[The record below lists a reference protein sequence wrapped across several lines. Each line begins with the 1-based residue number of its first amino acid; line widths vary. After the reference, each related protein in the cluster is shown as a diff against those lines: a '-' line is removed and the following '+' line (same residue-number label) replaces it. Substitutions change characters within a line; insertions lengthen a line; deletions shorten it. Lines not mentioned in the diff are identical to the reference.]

1 MDGYD
6 FIITY
11 HNHLVDKAVSTM
23 AKELQMDKQVKVNL
37 RSQEP
42 YALGLA
48 LLAAGIY
55 WWLQGHGPGQCE
67 VWLFG
72 LSFGFVLQ
80 RSRFCFVAAFRDP
93 FITGNT
99 SLSRAVVI
107 ALAAATP
114 GMALVAWTGVTL
126 ADVHPAGWH
135 TLTGGLL
142 FGVGMVLAGGCASGN
157 LMRVGEGHLLQWL
170 VLGAFIG
177 GSLWGARDF
186 GWWQQ
191 VSISR
196 SPTLFLPKVLGWGP
210 ALVIQLLVLGLI
222 YLGLRHLENRS
233 FPDFTPA
240 RRPRQPFH
248 LRRLWTRPWPY
259 WTGGLALA
267 VLDVALIWRGGQPW
281 GITTAFSYWGAWL
294 WEAFTGAPPG
304 WYYYS
309 LPAHS
314 RALSL
319 GFLAEPRTILDLGLI
334 GGAFLAALAAS
345 EFRFH
350 WPRRWPLVPAALIG
364 GLLMGYGARIAMGCN
379 IGALFNGIASFS
391 LHGWLFGLGLAGG
404 AYLGS
409 KLLLRFLV

>member
-1 MDGYD
+1 
-6 FIITY
+6 
-11 HNHLVDKAVSTM
+11 
-23 AKELQMDKQVKVNL
+23 
-37 RSQEP
+37 
-42 YALGLA
+42 
-48 LLAAGIY
+48 
-55 WWLQGHGPGQCE
+55 
-67 VWLFG
+67 
-72 LSFGFVLQ
+72 
-80 RSRFCFVAAFRDP
+80 
-93 FITGNT
+93 
-99 SLSRAVVI
+99 
-107 ALAAATP
+107 
-114 GMALVAWTGVTL
+114 
-126 ADVHPAGWH
+126 
-135 TLTGGLL
+135 
-142 FGVGMVLAGGCASGN
+142 
-157 LMRVGEGHLLQWL
+157 MRVGEGHLLQWL